1 MFNKM
6 VIIII
11 GILMMISG
19 CKKQFDLTKLR
30 GDIEKVI
37 ATEPDATIA
46 IAFED
51 LKTGEKIFINEKEQM
66 HAASTMKTPV
76 MIEVFKQATEGKFN
90 LSDSLLI
97 KNEFKSIVDGST
109 FSLSPEDDSD
119 EIVYRRIGKK
129 MSIYDLVYQMITVS
143 SNFATNIL
151 IELVKP
157 ENVMQTMRAIGAENI
172 QVLRGVEDIK
182 AYRQGLNN
190 TTDAFD
196 MYLIMKKI
204 AKREIVTPEACDE
217 MIKILLDQR
226 FKDKIPRYLPSTLKI
241 AHKTGWINGIDHDVA
256 IVYLTPD
263 HPYILVVLT
272 KGIEN
277 HVRAQKLIADV
288 SKLVYDAL
296 NS

>member
-97 KNEFKSIVDGST
+97 KNEFKSIVDEST

-196 MYLIMKKI
+196 MYLIMKKMLGTI
-204 AKREIVTPEACDE
+204 
-217 MIKILLDQR
+217 
-226 FKDKIPRYLPSTLKI
+226 
-241 AHKTGWINGIDHDVA
+241 
-256 IVYLTPD
+256 
-263 HPYILVVLT
+263 
-272 KGIEN
+272 
-277 HVRAQKLIADV
+277 
-288 SKLVYDAL
+288 
-296 NS
+296 

>member
-37 ATEPDATIA
+37 ATEPAATIA

-51 LKTGEKIFINEKEQM
+51 LKTGEKIFINEKVQM

-76 MIEVFKQATEGKFN
+76 MIEVFKQATEGKLN

-109 FSLSPEDDSD
+109 FSLSPDDDSD

-277 HVRAQKLIADV
+277 HVRAQKLIADI
-288 SKLVYDAL
+288 SKLIYDAL

>member
-1 MFNKM
+1 M

-97 KNEFKSIVDGST
+97 KNEFKSIVDEST

>member
-277 HVRAQKLIADV
+277 HVRAQKLIADI